1 MQRIFE
7 ITLNKAEWKIV
18 GLLCMIWV

>member
-7 ITLNKAEWKIV
+7 ITLNKAEWKTV